1 MKRLTFV
8 AAGLSLALAL
18 IPTLSRAEEGPE
30 PLSFREDVGNLPSVQ
45 RGARDFMAY
54 CSGCHAMKYLRYN
67 RMGTDLGI
75 PDDLLKANLML
86 GTDKVGDPIPSSMPA
101 KQAESWFGRV
111 PPDLT
116 LETKARGSAWVFSYL
131 QSFYLDD
138 KRPLGVNNPYLP
150 GVSMPAVLGELQ
162 GWQKL
167 AAPEK
172 GEAEGAPKFELVQA
186 GSMTPE
192 EYKAFVTDLTN
203 FMAYAS
209 EPGKSER
216 IALGG
221 KVMLY
226 LLVLL
231 VLTYFL
237 KKEFWRDIH

>member
-1 MKRLTFV
+1 MKCLIFLAACLSVT
-8 AAGLSLALAL
+8 AGL
-18 IPTLSRAEEGPE
+18 IPSLSRAEEGPAAI
-30 PLSFREDVGNLPSVQ
+30 PFREDVGNLPSAQ

-67 RMGTDLGI
+67 RLAKDLDI
-75 PDDLLKANLML
+75 PDDLLKSKLML
-86 GTDKVGDPIPSSMPA
+86 GTDKLGDPIPSSMPV
-101 KQAESWFGRV
+101 KQAEAWFGRS

-116 LETKARGSAWVFSYL
+116 LETKARGTAWVYSYL

-167 AAPEK
+167 DPPAK
-172 GEAEGAPKFELVQA
+172 GEEDDAPKFELVQA
-186 GSMTPE
+186 GTMSPQ
-192 EYKAFVTDLTN
+192 EYKEFIADLTN

-209 EPGKSER
+209 EPGKSDR
-216 IALGG
+216 ISLGFR
-221 KVMLY
+221 VILY

-237 KKEFWRDIH
+237 KKEFWRDVH